1 MMKISIGGK
10 VVFGFGLVIVL
21 LIISTVVGV
30 HQLKRVN
37 NDYKNKVVKE
47 RDIESMSQKIRTNLL
62 QARRREKDFLT
73 RRDLKYSQL
82 VNDFLTSANKEV
94 NDIAKLSEDEFVQK
108 KLERIRSDINNYQEQ
123 FNRLSEAVVAY
134 GLTEED
140 GLRGAFRTAA
150 HKFEDAI
157 KKTPIKDG
165 MVLYLMTRRHEK
177 DYMIRGKE
185 KYLKRNRKTLAQLRE
200 NVKNAG
206 LNTNQKRTFLDYL
219 NEYENNLSQLAS
231 KNDEIKNILASLK
244 TNSDRVLALTED
256 VNRAEQKRALQLQ
269 NTISASADSAIKTLW
284 VVGIFAVATG
294 MFAALFLTLI
304 IRRPLSKIV
313 KKATALAA
321 GDINQTIDIH
331 SRDEIGELA
340 DSFRAVID
348 TQKEKAGVAQEIASG
363 NLDVEVNVASEQD
376 LLGKA
381 MRDMRDALKKSKE
394 ELQTVLN
401 DAQAKADYLN
411 NVAFPVHAVDK
422 EMNVIFM
429 NAAAAEVAGLPA
441 ESCIG
446 KKCYDLLRNSH
457 CQTDKCNIVK
467 AMKMDAKFTS
477 ETVLEKQQVPLQY
490 TGTPIKD
497 AQGNII
503 GALEQAFDISDI
515 KNVVNEVNQ
524 TAECLKEGKMS
535 TRAKVG
541 NATGDYKK
549 LVEGFNAVIDNIME
563 PVNEAIA
570 CLAEM
575 ANGNLNV
582 EVRGEYQ
589 GDHAA
594 MKNAMNT
601 TLENLNEILNQIS
614 MMIQQVAAGAA
625 QVADA
630 SQMLSQGAT
639 KQASSLEEVTASM
652 NEIGS
657 QTRQNAENAKKV
669 NEIAISNREN
679 AEVGNSQMTNLL
691 DAMKDINASSDEIS
705 KIIKTIDEI
714 AFQTNLLALN
724 AAVEAAR
731 AGVHGKG
738 FAVVA
743 EEVRNLAQRS
753 ANAAKETTT
762 LINDS
767 ISKVG
772 NGTKLA
778 NETAE
783 ALNKIV
789 TGVKDMTELVS
800 EIANASDEQSQ
811 GIEQVNAGLN
821 QIDAVTQAN
830 TASAEESAAA
840 SEELSSQANQ
850 LSHLLGKF
858 QLQTSRTHTAA
869 PTPLGEA
876 EIVSTENV
884 KRHSDVLDWSD
895 VEKEQA
901 EDVSAG
907 EDFIALDDDEFGK
920 F

>member
-1 MMKISIGGK
+1 M
-10 VVFGFGLVIVL
+10 FGFGLVVVL
-21 LIISTVVGV
+21 LVISTVVGV
-30 HQLKRVN
+30 HQLNRVN

-47 RDIESMSQKIRTNLL
+47 RDIESMSEKVQTDLL

-73 RRDLKYSQL
+73 KRDLKYSQL
-82 VNDFLTSANKEV
+82 VNDYLTSANKEV
-94 NDIAKLSEDEFVQK
+94 NDIARLSEDKFVQK
-108 KLERIRSDINNYQEQ
+108 KLESIRSGFNNYQEE
-123 FNRLSEAVVAY
+123 FNKLSEAIVTY

-150 HKFEDAI
+150 HKFEAAI

-177 DYMIRGKE
+177 DYMIRGQE
-185 KYLKRNRKTLAQLRE
+185 KYLERNRKTLEQLRK

-206 LNTNQKRTFLDYL
+206 LNANQKKIFLAYL

-231 KNDEIKNILASLK
+231 KSGDIKNILASLK
-244 TNSDRVLALTED
+244 TNSDQVLALTED
-256 VNRAEQKRALQLQ
+256 VSNAEQKRALELQ
-269 NTISASADSAIKTLW
+269 NTISVAAASAIKTLW

-294 MFAALFLTLI
+294 MFAAFLLTFI

-331 SRDEIGELA
+331 SKDEIGELA

-348 TQKEKAGVAQEIASG
+348 AQKEKAGVAQEIASG

-376 LLGKA
+376 VLGKA

-394 ELQTVLN
+394 QLQTVLT
-401 DAQAKADYLN
+401 DAQVKAEYLN
-411 NVAFPVHAVDK
+411 NVAFPVHVVDK

-429 NAAAAEVAGLPA
+429 NTAAAAIAGLPA

-446 KKCYDLLRNSH
+446 RRCYELLKNPH
-457 CQTDKCNIVK
+457 CQTDKCMTAK

-477 ETVLEKQQVPLQY
+477 ETVLEKQQLPLQY
-490 TGTPIKD
+490 TASPIKD

-503 GALEQAFDISDI
+503 GALEQAFDISDV

-524 TAECLKEGKMS
+524 TAECLKEGEMNR
-535 TRAKVG
+535 RAKVG

-549 LVEGFNAVIDNIME
+549 LVEGFNAAIDNIMD
-563 PVNEAIA
+563 PVNETIA

-575 ANGNLNV
+575 ANGNLTV
-582 EVRGEYQ
+582 EVRGDYK

-594 MKNAMNT
+594 MKKAMNT
-601 TLENLNEILNQIS
+601 TLQNLNGILNQIS
-614 MMIQQVAAGAA
+614 LMIQQVTAGAA
-625 QVADA
+625 QVANA
-630 SQMLSQGAT
+630 SQLLSQGAT

-679 AEVGNSQMTNLL
+679 AEVGNTQMENLL
-691 DAMKDINASSDEIS
+691 NAMKDINASSDEIS

-753 ANAAKETTT
+753 ANAAKETTA

-811 GIEQVNAGLN
+811 GIEQVNAGLG
-821 QIDAVTQAN
+821 QIDEVTQAN

-858 QLQTSRTHTAA
+858 NLRASRTHAEA
-869 PTPLGEA
+869 PIPVE
-876 EIVSTENV
+876 EVKVVSVENV
-884 KRHSDVLDWSD
+884 KGHPDVQDWSD
-895 VEKEQA
+895 VEKAQA
-901 EDVSAG
+901 GNDASGCTEEDY
-907 EDFIALDDDEFGK
+907 IALDDDEFGK